1 MPFFG
6 ELFLSEI
13 IRKPV
18 LDFKGDV
25 AGKLKDILI
34 IKGLPLPIVS
44 ALIIKKGKTSYRIS
58 WDSINIFN
66 KRIISTKL
74 MMEEAPEYEAV
85 DDDLFAVRDILD
97 KQIVDANGAKVVRVN
112 DIRLEG
118 LHDQAVLS
126 AVDIGMRGIMRRLGL
141 EKQGDDILRLFKTK
155 LPSNLIGWNYL
166 QPLEPKLRSIA
177 LTVPRQMMSEL
188 HPADIAEIISSV
200 SRDEGASLFEEL
212 NIEAAAET
220 LSELEPD
227 VQTDIIAEL
236 GPEKASDII
245 EMMPPDE
252 AADVLSD
259 LPPETA
265 KSVLELIEKEEA
277 DDIQELLS
285 HEEDTAGGLM
295 TNEFLSYLPQTKIC
309 EVMERFRADAQD
321 VENIYYIYV
330 TDRAERIMGVVS
342 LRELIIAD
350 PDENPDITLAEIM
363 ETNVKMV
370 QADDDESIVAA
381 AISKYNLVAI
391 PVVNDEKEML
401 GIVTVDDIIDRIL
414 PPKAKSK
421 KRKV

>member
-155 LPSNLIGWNYL
+155 LPSNLIGWN
-166 QPLEPKLRSIA
+166 
-177 LTVPRQMMSEL
+177 
-188 HPADIAEIISSV
+188 
-200 SRDEGASLFEEL
+200 
-212 NIEAAAET
+212 
-220 LSELEPD
+220 
-227 VQTDIIAEL
+227 
-236 GPEKASDII
+236 
-245 EMMPPDE
+245 
-252 AADVLSD
+252 
-259 LPPETA
+259 
-265 KSVLELIEKEEA
+265 
-277 DDIQELLS
+277 
-285 HEEDTAGGLM
+285 
-295 TNEFLSYLPQTKIC
+295 
-309 EVMERFRADAQD
+309 
-321 VENIYYIYV
+321 
-330 TDRAERIMGVVS
+330 
-342 LRELIIAD
+342 
-350 PDENPDITLAEIM
+350 
-363 ETNVKMV
+363 
-370 QADDDESIVAA
+370 
-381 AISKYNLVAI
+381 
-391 PVVNDEKEML
+391 
-401 GIVTVDDIIDRIL
+401 
-414 PPKAKSK
+414 
-421 KRKV
+421 